1 MGERGRDRNSKE
13 HQLDRQNGFG
23 SKGYLRVGTLD
34 QTEVHQLEGL
44 ALGKTFTEKAFGKDV
59 KRPQLVRPGRW
70 RDFAGPRSCGR
81 VGRLRG

>member
-1 MGERGRDRNSKE
+1 MSTDPATVPRAQILCVDDEPNI
-13 HQLDRQNGFG
+13 
-23 SKGYLRVGTLD
+23 
-34 QTEVHQLEGL
+34 LEGL